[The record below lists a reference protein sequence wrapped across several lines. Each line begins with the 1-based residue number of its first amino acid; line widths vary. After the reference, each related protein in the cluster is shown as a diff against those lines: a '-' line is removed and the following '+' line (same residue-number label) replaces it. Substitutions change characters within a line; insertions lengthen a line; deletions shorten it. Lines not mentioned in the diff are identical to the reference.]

1 MKICVGKITQPA
13 RNMAQYRGACQQGGM
28 LLLVPTQQG
37 PRGRKM
43 VGVRV
48 SQSERQ
54 TERDI
59 FLFSHTLPNNAHLA
73 RWTNKEIEQHRSWC
87 RSNSGLS
94 IVQPH
99 KRYSCQS
106 SIIIFCLHH
115 FAIKPDKGWSSDAP
129 SHLSGVDVV

>member
-54 TERDI
+54 TERE
-59 FLFSHTLPNNAHLA
+59 
-73 RWTNKEIEQHRSWC
+73 KEKERE
-87 RSNSGLS
+87 REREGREREKEREFKF
-94 IVQPH
+94 PE
-99 KRYSCQS
+99 
-106 SIIIFCLHH
+106 H
-115 FAIKPDKGWSSDAP
+115 F
-129 SHLSGVDVV
+129 